1 MAAAAGGT
9 ESGAMVAAADPRGG
23 AQRQQHQWAQDLASA
38 MRAVVA
44 KFNSTTYE
52 KIAYEDFMTRLQEMT
67 PPTAT
72 PAS

>member
-1 MAAAAGGT
+1 MAAA
-9 ESGAMVAAADPRGG
+9 MK
-23 AQRQQHQWAQDLASA
+23 
-38 MRAVVA
+38 AVVA